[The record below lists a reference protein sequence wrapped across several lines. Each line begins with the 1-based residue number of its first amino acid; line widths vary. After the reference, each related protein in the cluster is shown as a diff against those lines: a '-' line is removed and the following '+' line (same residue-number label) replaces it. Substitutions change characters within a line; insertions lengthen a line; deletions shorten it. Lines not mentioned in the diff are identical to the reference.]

1 MNCTPGR
8 NSDHFCYCFQG
19 RTTVLC
25 LPIGFYRFQY
35 LQLFR
40 SHATNARQIKKD
52 IAIMPISISSFENIY
67 TPTIDE
73 TLTFSKR
80 LAKVKRILTSLSGFY
95 EKIGKLMSKLVCN
108 PAYQK
113 KIKKG
118 GTGRVGLA
126 FYSFSISNLGKLL
139 NKLLHSPEMV
149 KIS

>member
-1 MNCTPGR
+1 
-8 NSDHFCYCFQG
+8 
-19 RTTVLC
+19 VLC

-80 LAKVKRILTSLSGFY
+80 LAKVKRILLSQSRFY
-95 EKIGKLMSKLVCN
+95 ENIGKLMSKLVCKGS
-108 PAYQK
+108 QSK
-113 KIKKG
+113 KNKKG
-118 GTGRVGLA
+118 GMGRVGLA

-139 NKLLHSPEMV
+139 NKLLHSSDQDNRTSGFQGI
-149 KIS
+149 K